1 MSQLVV
7 DDQNE
12 LKEIDI
18 KESPKYS
25 FGVRIAARFISYLFH
40 PLFIP
45 VYVSW
50 FLVYLQPYLFSSFNK
65 WDKALVIF
73 RFFIMYTLFPLITV
87 LLAKGLG
94 FVSSIQLKTQRER
107 VIPFI
112 ACGMYY
118 FWMWYVLHNQP
129 EFPSA
134 VVALTFAIFLAS
146 SIGLL
151 ANIYMKISMHTIGI
165 GVMVAFVIL
174 LAFRQD
180 TTSFGIYIAI
190 ALFVSGVVCTAR
202 MIASDHTEKEIYVGL
217 FTGVVS
223 QLISWYIF

>member
-1 MSQLVV
+1 MSRLVV
-7 DDQNE
+7 DDQHE

-25 FGVRIAARFISYLFH
+25 FALRSAARIISYIFH

-73 RFFIMYTLFPLITV
+73 RFFVMYTLFPLITV

-107 VIPFI
+107 IIPYI

-129 EFPSA
+129 EFPTP

-146 SIGLL
+146 SLGLL
-151 ANIYMKISMHTIGI
+151 ANIYMKISMHTIGM
-165 GVMVAFVIL
+165 GVMVTFIIL
-174 LAFRQD
+174 LAFTQD
-180 TTSFGIYIAI
+180 TSFGIYIAI
-190 ALFVSGVVCTAR
+190 ALFIAGVVCTAR
-202 MIASDHTEKEIYVGL
+202 MIASDHTQWEIYGGFFV
-217 FTGVVS
+217 GVVS
-223 QLISWYIF
+223 QLIAWNFF

>member
-25 FGVRIAARFISYLFH
+25 FALRIAARIISYLFH

-65 WDKALVIF
+65 WDKALVIL
-73 RFFIMYTLFPLITV
+73 RFFVMYTLFPLITV

-107 VIPFI
+107 IIPYI

-129 EFPSA
+129 EFPA
-134 VVALTFAIFLAS
+134 PVVSLTFAIFLAS

-151 ANIYMKISMHTIGI
+151 ANIYMKISMHTIGM
-165 GVMVAFVIL
+165 GVMVTFIIL
-174 LAFRQD
+174 LAFTQD
-180 TTSFGIYIAI
+180 TSFGIYIAL
-190 ALFVSGVVCTAR
+190 ALFISGVVCTAR
-202 MIASDHTEKEIYVGL
+202 MIASDHTQLEIYFGFFV
-217 FTGVVS
+217 GVVS
-223 QLISWYIF
+223 QLIAWYFF

>member
-7 DDQNE
+7 DDHNE
-12 LKEIDI
+12 LQEIDI

-25 FGVRIAARFISYLFH
+25 FALRTAAKFISYLFH

-50 FLVYLQPYLFSSFNK
+50 FLVYLQPYLFSSFTK

-73 RFFIMYTLFPLITV
+73 RFFIMYTLFPLVTV

-107 VIPFI
+107 IIPFI

-129 EFPSA
+129 EFPA
-134 VVALTFAIFLAS
+134 PVVALTFAIFLAS
-146 SIGLL
+146 SVGLL
-151 ANIYMKISMHTIGI
+151 ANIYMKISMHTIGV
-165 GVMVAFVIL
+165 GVMVTFVIL
-174 LAFRQD
+174 LAFTQD
-180 TTSFGIYIAI
+180 TSFGIYIAVAVFI
-190 ALFVSGVVCTAR
+190 GGIVCTAR
-202 MIASDHTEKEIYVGL
+202 MIASDHTQQEIYWG
-217 FTGVVS
+217 FFAGVVS
-223 QLISWYIF
+223 QIVAWLIF

>member
-7 DDQNE
+7 DEQNE
-12 LKEIDI
+12 LQEIDV
-18 KESPKYS
+18 KESPKFS
-25 FGVRIAARFISYLFH
+25 FALRLAAKIISYLFH

-50 FLVYLQPYLFSSFNK
+50 FIVYLQPYLFSGFNK

-73 RFFIMYTLFPLITV
+73 RFFVMYTVFPLVTV

-107 VIPFI
+107 IIPYV

-118 FWMWYVLHNQP
+118 FWMWYVLRNQP
-129 EFPSA
+129 EFPIA

-146 SIGLL
+146 SIALI
-151 ANIYMKISMHTIGI
+151 ANIYMKISMHTIAV
-165 GVMVAFVIL
+165 GVMATFIML
-174 LAFRQD
+174 LAFKQD
-180 TTSFGIYIAI
+180 TSFGIYIAVAI
-190 ALFVSGVVCTAR
+190 FISGIVCTAR
-202 MIASDHTEKEIYVGL
+202 MIASDHTQREIYGRL
-217 FTGVVS
+217 FIGGVS
-223 QLISWYIF
+223 QLVAWYLF